1 MATRIDIARAVAEKE
16 QISIKDANSI
26 IASTIE
32 AISETAK
39 KEELHLLG
47 LGTFRLVDVPA
58 RQGRNPK
65 TGEAISIPAKT
76 VVRFKPSKSLNPT
89 PPAKAA
95 TKSRGKNQGRRT
107 AGKRKRSR

>member
-32 AISETAK
+32 AIS
-39 KEELHLLG
+39 
-47 LGTFRLVDVPA
+47 
-58 RQGRNPK
+58 
-65 TGEAISIPAKT
+65 IPSKT
-76 VVRFKPSKSLNPT
+76 VVRFKPSKCLNPT
-89 PPAKAA
+89 PPAKTA